1 MSPNEPWQYVLQ
13 PEDEG
18 KKYYEILYHKFRFS
32 RRLLQKLKIGEKV
45 WVDGRFTFLSARG
58 HAGETLTV
66 ELFSPEEATIAATPL
81 THELS
86 GLRTAAKDSLSQEH
100 YILNITGMET
110 LESVTMVNPVA
121 TVLGLNILYE
131 DDYILGV
138 SKRAGQVVHPTPRYP
153 EGTLGN
159 DVSAYWESQGQ
170 PRPFRPVHRID
181 RNTSGVV
188 IIAKNIFAHQ
198 QLARQLE
205 SGLIHKRY
213 LGFVSGVVGPNTGFI
228 DQPIGLEAG
237 SFIKRKVRPDGMPA
251 LTEYNVLRRF
261 RNVTLLEFIL
271 HTGRTH
277 QIRAHCQALG
287 HPLLGDD
294 LYGGCTSLIERQAL
308 HALEYSFF
316 HPAYGRKI
324 RVRAPLTP
332 DLRLLIRKLSFVKQT
347 RT

>member
-1 MSPNEPWQYVLQ
+1 MPPNECWQYILH

-66 ELFSPEEATIAATPL
+66 ELCSPEEATIAATPVML
-81 THELS
+81 ELNK
-86 GLRTAAKDSLSQEH
+86 LRTAVKDRMSQEY
-100 YILNITGMET
+100 YILNITEMKTPESET
-110 LESVTMVNPVA
+110 RSNSALDVA
-121 TVLGLNILYE
+121 AAALGLNILYE
-131 DDYILGV
+131 DAYILGV

-153 EGTLGN
+153 EETLGN
-159 DVSAYWESQGQ
+159 DVTAYWESQGQ

-188 IIAKNIFAHQ
+188 IIAKNIFTHQ

-213 LGFVSGVVGPNTGFI
+213 LGFVSGVINPDTGLM
-228 DQPIGLEAG
+228 DQPIGLEPG
-237 SFIKRKVRPDGMPA
+237 SFIKRAVRPDGLPA
-251 LTEYNVLRRF
+251 LTEYRVLKRF
-261 RNVTLLEFIL
+261 RNATLLEFIL
-271 HTGRTH
+271 RTGRTH
-277 QIRAHCQALG
+277 QIRVHCQALG

-294 LYGGCTSLIERQAL
+294 LYGGETSRIGRQAL
-308 HALEYSFF
+308 HALEYSLI
-316 HPAYGRKI
+316 HPAYGHKI
-324 RVRAPLTP
+324 NIRAPLAP
-332 DLRLLIRKLSFVKQT
+332 DLRVLMQKLC
-347 RT
+347 